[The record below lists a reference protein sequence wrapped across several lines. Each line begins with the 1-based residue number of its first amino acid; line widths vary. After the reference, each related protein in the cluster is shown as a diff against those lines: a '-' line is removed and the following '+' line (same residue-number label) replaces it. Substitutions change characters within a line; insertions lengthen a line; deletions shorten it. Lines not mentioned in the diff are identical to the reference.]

1 MRDVQ
6 GGQVD
11 GLKAEVFVT
20 SILKIYLQPESL
32 SSYLLLTKPTKPT
45 K

>member
-1 MRDVQ
+1 MREVQ

-20 SILKIYLQPESL
+20 SILKFLPSAFRL
-32 SSYLLLTKPTKPT
+32 NP
-45 K
+45 